1 MNGSGHVVV
10 LFCYRIT
17 YSGLRDYNTLEKR
30 RNFFTKRNFVTT
42 VRVKGK
48 TTAGVAHVKVQVETP
63 HKPVG
68 QNISERTE

>member
-1 MNGSGHVVV
+1 M

-30 RNFFTKRNFVTT
+30 RNFFTKRNCVTT
-42 VRVKGK
+42 VSVRVKGK